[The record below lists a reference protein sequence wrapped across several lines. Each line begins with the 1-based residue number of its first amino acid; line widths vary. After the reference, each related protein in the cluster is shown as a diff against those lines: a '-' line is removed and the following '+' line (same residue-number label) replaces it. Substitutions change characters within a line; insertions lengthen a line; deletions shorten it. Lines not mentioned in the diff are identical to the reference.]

1 MDAVERWGAAL
12 REWAIPDEILAKAP
26 ESPWTFPPEVFRSR
40 VKRAAGGEPTPT
52 QVRARDS
59 LPEGGVV
66 LDVGVGAGAQSLP
79 LAPRAARIVGVDRSE
94 DMLAEFVDEARTRGV
109 DAEAVHGGWPEAA
122 PRVAMADVVVCG
134 HVLYNAQDLGPFTW
148 ALNDHA
154 RRRVVI
160 EITATHPLAWMADL
174 WVRFHGLERPTRPT
188 ADDAEEALAELGFP
202 VDREDLM
209 RPPRA
214 GGFASREDAVALV
227 RRRLCLPFD
236 RDEEISLALG
246 DRLAERDG
254 VWSAGPGGQTLVT
267 LWWDM
272 TGATEPASRR
282 NRGR

>member
-12 REWAIPDEILAKAP
+12 REWGIPDKILAKAP

-40 VKRAAGGEPTPT
+40 VERAAGGEPTPT
-52 QVRARDS
+52 FLRAREA

-79 LAPRAARIVGVDRSE
+79 LAPPAARIVGVDRSE
-94 DMLAEFVDEARTRGV
+94 GMLAEFVDAARARGV
-109 DAEAVHGGWPEAA
+109 EADAVLDGWPDAA
-122 PRVAMADVVVCG
+122 PHAGMTDVVVCG
-134 HVLYNAQDLGPFTW
+134 HVLYNVQDLEPFTL

-174 WVRFHGLERPTRPT
+174 WLRFHGLERPTRPT
-188 ADDAEEALAELGFP
+188 ADDAEEALTALGFSTH
-202 VDREDLM
+202 REDLV

-227 RRRLCLPFD
+227 RRRLCLSPD
-236 RDEEISLALG
+236 RDEEIAEALG

-254 VWSAGPGGQTLVT
+254 VWSAGPGSQTLVT
-267 LWWDM
+267 LWWDT
-272 TGATEPASRR
+272 TGNYRARVET
-282 NRGR
+282 